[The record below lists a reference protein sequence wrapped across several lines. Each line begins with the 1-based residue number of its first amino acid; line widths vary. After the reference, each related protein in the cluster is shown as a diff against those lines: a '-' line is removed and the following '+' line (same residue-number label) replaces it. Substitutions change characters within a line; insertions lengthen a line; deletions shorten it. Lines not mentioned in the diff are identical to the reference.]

1 MSTNAMATTTSQPL
15 DLLKRYGIWIAAAVL
30 IIVLPK
36 IFTSGAA
43 LTTMSLM
50 GIMIVFSLSY
60 NMLLGQTGMLSFG
73 HAVYYGLGGFLA
85 VHAMNMIAAD
95 KLPIPLPVIPLAGGF
110 MGLLFGIIF
119 GAVSTRRAGTA
130 FAMISLGLGELI
142 ASLSLILRGFF
153 GGEEGITAN
162 RTKMLTLFGV
172 RFGPQIEVYYLIGAW
187 CLVCVAL
194 MYAFTRTPLG
204 RMCNAVRDNPERAEF
219 IGYSTQMV
227 RFITFSL
234 AGFFAGIAGGLA
246 AINFELMNAV
256 NVSGAQ
262 SGVVLL
268 MAYIGGVGHFFGPIL
283 GAILVVLLQ
292 VMLSDV
298 TGAWMLYFGL
308 IFILMVMYAPGGL
321 AGLVMLH
328 APLWR
333 NNTLHHVLPAYALM
347 AGPAF
352 LLLGGTVLLIE
363 TAHHQLVRAATE
375 GPAMHFFG
383 LTLQS
388 NSVIPW
394 ATALIAIAVGLLL
407 GRRFAPRLVE
417 AFHEASSPAA
427 QLGRIGGA

>member
-1 MSTNAMATTTSQPL
+1 MASNTMTSAHSLPM
-15 DLLKRYGIWIAAAVL
+15 DLARRYGIWIAAAAL
-30 IIVLPK
+30 MLVLPK

-43 LTTMSLM
+43 LTTLCLM

-60 NMLLGQTGMLSFG
+60 NMLLGQTGLLSFG
-73 HAVYYGLGGFLA
+73 HAVYYGLGGFLT
-85 VHAMNMIAAD
+85 VHAMNTIAAD
-95 KLPIPLPVIPLAGGF
+95 KLPIPLPLLPLAGGF

-119 GAVSTRRAGTA
+119 GAVSTRRAGTV

-142 ASLSLILRGFF
+142 ASMSLILRGFF

-172 RFGPQIEVYYLIGAW
+172 RFGPQIEVYYLIASW
-187 CLVCVAL
+187 CFICMVL

-204 RMCNAVRDNPERAEF
+204 RMCNAVRDNPERVEF

-256 NVSGAQ
+256 NISGAQ

-268 MAYIGGVGHFFGPIL
+268 MAYIGGIGHFLGPIL
-283 GAILVVLLQ
+283 GAVLVTLLQ
-292 VMLSDV
+292 VMLSDL

-321 AGLVMLH
+321 AGLVMMH
-328 APLWR
+328 EPLVR
-333 NNTLHHVLPAYALM
+333 NRALLQVLPAYGMIAVPAVMGL
-347 AGPAF
+347 AGA
-352 LLLGGTVLLIE
+352 VLLIE
-363 TAHHQLVRAATE
+363 TAHHQLVEAASD
-375 GPAMHFFG
+375 GPAMALFG
-383 LTLQS
+383 IGFNS
-388 NSVIPW
+388 NSPLPW
-394 ATALIAIAVGLLL
+394 LVALALMAGAVLL
-407 GRRFAPRLVE
+407 GRRWGPKFAE
-417 AFHEASSPAA
+417 SFSTAA
-427 QLGRIGGA
+427 HGNIKVGGMS